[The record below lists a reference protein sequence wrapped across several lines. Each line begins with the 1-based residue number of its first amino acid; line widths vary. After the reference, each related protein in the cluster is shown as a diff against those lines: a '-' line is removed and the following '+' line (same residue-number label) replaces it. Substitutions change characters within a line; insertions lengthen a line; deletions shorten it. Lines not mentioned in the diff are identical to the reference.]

1 MKKIITGILIGIAGL
16 FYVTETSAQ
25 PAAGKVAEKMTTFH
39 WMIGDWSGEAWYLGR
54 DQKKTLII
62 QKEHIISRLDGALI
76 TMEGTGYDKM
86 PGSGDA
92 KMVFQAFGILTYDLA
107 NSKFVLRAYQGE
119 NFIDSDLSSNPDGSF
134 YWIIDASYGKTRY
147 TITHMPDGK
156 WHEKGEISRD
166 GTTWNNF
173 FEMTLSKEE
182 TLVIQ

>member
-1 MKKIITGILIGIAGL
+1 MKKTIFCMLICITAL
-16 FYVTETSAQ
+16 FYGTDASAQ
-25 PAAGKVAEKMTTFH
+25 PAAGQVSEKMTLFN

-54 DQKKTLII
+54 DQKKTQLI

-76 TMEGTGYDKM
+76 TMEGSGYDK

-92 KMVFQAFGILTYDLA
+92 KKVFQAFGILTYDLA
-107 NSKFVLRAYQGE
+107 NSKYVLRAYKGE
-119 NFIDSDLSSNPDGSF
+119 NFIDSDLISNPDGSY

-147 TITHMPDGK
+147 TITYTPDGK

-173 FEMTLSKEE
+173 FEMTLTK
-182 TLVIQ
+182 Q